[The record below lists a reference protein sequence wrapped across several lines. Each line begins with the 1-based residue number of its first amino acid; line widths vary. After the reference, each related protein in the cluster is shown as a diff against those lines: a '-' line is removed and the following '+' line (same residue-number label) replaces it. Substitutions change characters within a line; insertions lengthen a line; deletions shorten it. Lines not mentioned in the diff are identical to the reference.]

1 MILGQRVVAVLV
13 LSAGAA
19 GRDDYAW
26 GLVLLAL
33 PQSQKGGQ
41 GEDAD
46 SRHCCHGDARDG
58 AFAEP
63 RMRMRMR
70 WR

>member
-1 MILGQRVVAVLV
+1 MILGQRVVAILV

-26 GLVLLAL
+26 TLLLPPL
-33 PQSQKGGQ
+33 PQSQKGGED
-41 GEDAD
+41 EDAD
-46 SRHCCHGDARDG
+46 SRHCSHGDARDG

-63 RMRMRMR
+63 RMRMC